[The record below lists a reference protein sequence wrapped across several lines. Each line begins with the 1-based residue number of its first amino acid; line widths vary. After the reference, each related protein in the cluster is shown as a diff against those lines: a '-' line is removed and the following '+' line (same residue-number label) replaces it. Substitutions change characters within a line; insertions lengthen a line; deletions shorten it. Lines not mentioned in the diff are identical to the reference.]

1 VVGEEA
7 GGRRQEAEGRRE
19 EEASYVICHY
29 HAENTIKT
37 MFKKFLARVG
47 IGAATVDTRLS
58 VESLVPGEMV
68 TGDVH
73 ITGGESDQ
81 EIDDIYLYV
90 ETEYKREYEDTTTT
104 ETCELVKYC
113 LSERFN
119 LQPQEAKV
127 IPFSF
132 SLPYETPLTLGH
144 HPVYVRTGLDISMA
158 VDPKD
163 TDYIEVRPHPLMQL
177 VLEACQNLGFQLHE
191 VDCEYNPYLGGNVP
205 FVQEFEFRPMGQY
218 QGYLDE
224 LEVVFSLQS
233 DDLLDVFLEIDKR
246 ARGFGGF
253 LQEAFDLDERYA
265 RVQISSDYLTSPLT
279 DVEAILEST
288 IQSYLD

>member
-1 VVGEEA
+1 MTAYLNESDIIG
-7 GGRRQEAEGRRE
+7 
-19 EEASYVICHY
+19 YYHY
-29 HAENTIKT
+29 KNHIRI

-58 VESLVPGEMV
+58 VASLVPGEMLH
-68 TGDVH
+68 GEVH

-113 LSERFN
+113 LSERFD
-119 LQPQEAKV
+119 LHPQETKV

-132 SLPYETPLTLGH
+132 PLPYETPLTLGH
-144 HPVYVRTGLDISMA
+144 QPVYVRTGLDISMA

-177 VLEACQNLGFQLHE
+177 VLEACQNLGFQLRK
-191 VDCEYNPYLGGNVP
+191 VDCEYNPYLGGNIP
-205 FVQEFEFRPMGQY
+205 FVQEFEFRPIGQY
-218 QGYLDE
+218 QGQLDE
-224 LEVVFSLQS
+224 LEIVFSLQS

-253 LQEAFDLDERYA
+253 LQEAFDMDERYA
-265 RVQISSDYLTSPLT
+265 RVQISSDYLTAPLT
-279 DVEAILEST
+279 DIEAILDST
-288 IQSYLD
+288 IQGYL

>member
-1 VVGEEA
+1 
-7 GGRRQEAEGRRE
+7 
-19 EEASYVICHY
+19 
-29 HAENTIKT
+29 
-37 MFKKFLARVG
+37 MFKKILARVG

-58 VESLVPGEMV
+58 VESLVPGEML

-81 EIDDIYLYV
+81 EIDDIYFYV
-90 ETEYKREYEDTTTT
+90 ETEYKRESDGTTTT

-119 LQPQEAKV
+119 LHPQETKV

-132 SLPYETPLTLGH
+132 PLPYETPLTLRH
-144 HPVYVRTGLDISMA
+144 QPVYVRTGLDISMA

-177 VLEACQNLGFQLHE
+177 VLDACQNLGFQLRK
-191 VDCEYNPYLGGNVP
+191 VDCEYSPYLAYLRGRSVP
-205 FVQEFEFRPMGQY
+205 LFQELEFRPIGQY
-218 QGYLDE
+218 RKQLDE

-253 LQEAFDLDERYA
+253 LQEAFDTDERYA

>member
-1 VVGEEA
+1 
-7 GGRRQEAEGRRE
+7 
-19 EEASYVICHY
+19 
-29 HAENTIKT
+29 
-37 MFKKFLARVG
+37 MFKKLLSRVG

-58 VESLVPGEMV
+58 TESLVPGEMLN
-68 TGDVH
+68 GDVH

-81 EIDDIYLYV
+81 DIDDIYLYV

-119 LQPQEAKV
+119 LHPQETKV

-132 SLPYETPLTLGH
+132 PLPYETPLTLGH
-144 HPVYVRTGLDISMA
+144 QPVYVRTGLDISMA
-158 VDPKD
+158 IDPKD
-163 TDYIEVRPHPLMQL
+163 TDYIEVRSHPLMQL
-177 VLEACQNLGFQLHE
+177 VLEACQNIGFQLRK
-191 VDCEYNPYLGGNVP
+191 VDCEYNPYFGGNVP
-205 FVQEFEFRPMGQY
+205 FVQEFEFRPIGQY
-218 QGYLDE
+218 QGQLDE

-265 RVQISSDYLTSPLT
+265 LVQVSSDYLTSPLT

-288 IQSYLD
+288 IQSYLS